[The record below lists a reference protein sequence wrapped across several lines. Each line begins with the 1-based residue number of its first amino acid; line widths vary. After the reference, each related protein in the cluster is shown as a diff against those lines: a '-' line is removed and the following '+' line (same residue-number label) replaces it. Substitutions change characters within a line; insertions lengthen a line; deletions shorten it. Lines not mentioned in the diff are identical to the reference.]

1 MDFDIGDE
9 DARERV
15 IEHSAERVLAAYDS
29 GKILDLVSETN

>member
-15 IEHSAERVLAAYDS
+15 IEHSAERRTRRVRL
-29 GKILDLVSETN
+29 G